1 MFKENKKYRL
11 IEPMVEEFCDESF
24 INKKL
29 YDELNLSNWFTV
41 LEIIDEDVKCISLEN
56 GDIIDADDFGIYA
69 LFDKD
74 EFKYFQ
80 GWIEPGQDEKVVL
93 LKRPLNGCPD
103 KFACVQS
110 SEVEK
115 YVKEFLNAHPG
126 GKVEIF
132 RLAETALL
140 KSIVVYE

>member
-1 MFKENKKYRL
+1 MFKETKKYRL

-29 YDELNLSNWFTV
+29 YNELNLSNWFTV

-74 EFKYFQ
+74 EFRYFQ
-80 GWIEPGQDEKVVL
+80 GWIEPTTEKVVL
-93 LKRPLNGCPD
+93 LKRPLIGPNS
-103 KFACVQS
+103 FTSVRS
-110 SEVEK
+110 NEVETH
-115 YVKEFLNAHPG
+115 VKEFLDKNPT

-132 RLAETALL
+132 RHTETASL
-140 KSIVVYE
+140 KTIVVYE